1 MALLEIRQA
10 MRSIW
15 RTPLFAA
22 VVVLL
27 LALGIGANALIFN
40 AVDVLMLRPLPVAR
54 PEQIVRL
61 GVRRSP
67 IHTTYEHPYVYVRAL
82 RERGRSFAEVFAS
95 ESVEMALASG
105 NRVESITGNMVSGNY
120 FAALGLNPVRGRLF
134 TAADEEGHAPV
145 AVLSYGFWRRAFA
158 GSADVVG
165 KSVHLR
171 GVAFTVIGV
180 LQPEFVDLDLEN
192 RPDVWVPMSAWSL
205 VTGEPDM
212 GVASGQLFM
221 RLRDGVSVA
230 QGEADV
236 RSVYPEMIAA
246 YLARNPG
253 DAGERMNQE
262 KAMQPVLASAERGVS
277 TLRKQFTGA
286 VAAVL
291 GGAAALLLLV
301 CGNLGGLMLA
311 RAEARTREMA
321 IRLSLGASRWSILRR
336 TLTESLLLAGAGAIG
351 GVLLARWC
359 GPWLLGFLPARRPL
373 GIELAPDMRV
383 AAFAAAVCIF
393 SAAIMSVLPAVSIF
407 GADLNGIVGRQG
419 GRASRPRLGRGLVAF
434 QVGLATLLMTG
445 GFALVRTLHAI
456 REQDPGFH
464 RENLIVMTLNP
475 RMAGVNAAAVPA
487 VFDEVVRRTR
497 SLPEVEGVSL
507 AQCALM
513 RGIGFK
519 GSAGRVGTRITFADM
534 LNFSMNGVGLDH
546 FANMR
551 MRITRG
557 RAFEPADN
565 HGEPRPAIVS
575 ESFARQFF
583 PGMDPIG
590 QTFGTGGLG
599 AVIRPDRRI
608 VGVVNDT
615 KYRTM
620 RESPPPIAYS
630 LLNNDS
636 FQFER
641 MALHVR
647 VHGNP
652 ASTIAALAGVLRGI
666 GPGLAPTDVA
676 TMEQEIDTSLWQER
690 LLATL
695 SSILALVSAVLAGLG
710 LFGMLAWS
718 VSQRTRE
725 IGIRLA
731 VGASVGRIARMIA
744 RDAAFAVAPGLALG
758 LAAYGACS
766 RAVAALLFGVAPWDA
781 VSVSGAAVC
790 LVAVSLA
797 ATLVPAL
804 HATSIQPSQALRSE

>member
-10 MRSIW
+10 IRSVW
-15 RTPLFAA
+15 RTPMFAA
-22 VVVLL
+22 VVVSL
-27 LALGIGANALIFN
+27 LALGIGANTLIFN
-40 AVDVLMLRPLPVAR
+40 AVDVLMLRPLPVAH

-67 IHTTYEHPYVYVRAL
+67 LHTTYEHPYEYARVL
-82 RERGRSFAEVFAS
+82 RERGRSFSEVFAS

-120 FAALGLNPVRGRLF
+120 FAALGLNPARGRLL
-134 TAADEEGHAPV
+134 TAADEDGHAPF
-145 AVLSYGFWRRAFA
+145 AVLSYGFWKRAIA
-158 GSADVVG
+158 GHGDVLG
-165 KSVHLR
+165 KSIHLR

-205 VTGEPDM
+205 VTGEPAQ
-212 GVASGQLFM
+212 GIATGQLFL
-221 RLRDGVSVA
+221 RLREGVSLA
-230 QGEADV
+230 QAEADV
-236 RSVYPEMIAA
+236 RSAYPAMIAA
-246 YLARNPG
+246 YVARNPTE
-253 DAGERMNQE
+253 AGERMNHE
-262 KAMQPVLASAERGVS
+262 NAMLPVLVSAERGVS

-286 VAAVL
+286 VTAVL

-321 IRLSLGASRWSILRR
+321 IRLSLGASRWHILRR
-336 TLTESLLLAGAGAIG
+336 TLMESLLLSCAGAVIG
-351 GVLLARWC
+351 LLLARWC

-373 GIELAPDMRV
+373 AIELAPDMRV
-383 AAFAAAVCIF
+383 SAFTAAIGIF
-393 SAAIMSVLPAVSIF
+393 SAAVMSVLPAVPIF
-407 GADLNGIVGRQG
+407 GADLNGIIGRQG
-419 GRASRPRLGRGLVAF
+419 GRASRPRLSRGLVAF

-445 GFALVRTLHAI
+445 SFVLVRTLHAI
-456 REQDPGFH
+456 RAQDPGFR

-475 RMAGVNAAAVPA
+475 RMAGVEAPAVPA
-487 VFDEVVRRTR
+487 VFAEVVRRTR
-497 SLPEVEGVSL
+497 SLPEVEAVSL
-507 AQCALM
+507 AQCALL

-519 GSAGRVGTRITFADM
+519 GSAGRVGSRITFADM
-534 LNFSMNGVGLDH
+534 LNFSLNGVSLDH

-557 RAFEPADN
+557 RAFQPADN

-599 AVIRPDRRI
+599 AVIRPDKRI
-608 VGVVNDT
+608 VGVVNDA

-620 RESPPPIAYS
+620 RETPPPTAYS
-630 LLNNDS
+630 LLNDDS

-652 ASTIAALAGVLRGI
+652 ASIMAALTAMLRGI

-695 SSILALVSAVLAGLG
+695 SAILALVSTVLAGLG

-725 IGIRLA
+725 IGIRAA

-758 LAAYGACS
+758 LAAYAACS
-766 RAVAALLFGVAPWDA
+766 RAVAALLYGVAPWDA
-781 VSVSGAAVC
+781 VSVACAAAC

-804 HATSIQPSQALRSE
+804 RATSIHPSQALRSE